1 MCIQVFGYILCGLYG
16 TYCITFCSALGYTIW
31 KEKQEEKYIRLQQEN
46 IVSTIEIYPHYNLNY
61 KLETIPEEKVLEFEP
76 QMRV

>member
-1 MCIQVFGYILCGLYG
+1 MCIQVLGYILCGLYG
-16 TYCITFCSALGYTIW
+16 TYCVTFCSNLGYTIW

-46 IVSTIEIYPHYNLNY
+46 NLNN
-61 KLETIPEEKVLEFEP
+61 LETIHEEKVFEP